1 MLQVVQNGLSMLSSY
16 ESHAR
21 VLVSVESLVLHWS
34 HQGWQID
41 HESWR
46 FSTLWRHEDTDLTRR
61 VFAFK
66 LLFERHHRI
75 CQVSKPKHQ
84 KSATKVYMYMYHIRI
99 YIYIYIYGRLIDSFT
114 LIHLSSLPRDDSHRS
129 TVHFSATMSAA
140 WKNLVIWSWSS
151 ITIHHNTANIDKSR
165 NSFTLALLLPESCR
179 TYLQV
184 TKLGSSW
191 FRLEAWLP
199 VRPTST
205 ETSIQEKCFWK
216 NELECLDLSCLV
228 LCPATCRW

>member
-1 MLQVVQNGLSMLSSY
+1 MK
-16 ESHAR
+16 
-21 VLVSVESLVLHWS
+21 
-34 HQGWQID
+34 
-41 HESWR
+41 
-46 FSTLWRHEDTDLTRR
+46 TWRHWFNREDFCFQTGVWEASQDMSSKQTKTPKK
-61 VFAFK
+61 VH
-66 LLFERHHRI
+66 LLSI
-75 CQVSKPKHQ
+75 C
-84 KSATKVYMYMYHIRI
+84 ICI
-99 YIYIYIYGRLIDSFT
+99 YIRIYIYGRLIDSFT

-140 WKNLVIWSWSS
+140 WKNLAIWSWSS